1 MIVEYFPEADMLYI
15 RLTDG
20 VSTESEE
27 IVPGIVLDFD
37 AENHLV
43 GIEIEDASSRLN
55 LSRLELR
62 AVPVAHLVLTERT
75 PATA

>member
-27 IVPGIVLDFD
+27 IIPGIVLDFD